1 MILAIRSLIVNAL
14 PDEFDSNHK
23 YNYLVNFGCH
33 HMIKKLTSSMAK
45 KYGQKLWTRNMGKNS
60 PQVWAWKCGFLGQ
73 RNDRSLH
80 NLLLREPKEGIDN
93 DFKIEDLQASPYNT
107 NTNEIFQDRKTLI
120 LFLTESSDSRSAES
134 QSVVSGESVKLRL
147 S

>member
-1 MILAIRSLIVNAL
+1 MILAIRSSIVNAL

-45 KYGQKLWTRNMGKNS
+45 KYGQKLWTKNMGKNS

-80 NLLLREPKEGIDN
+80 NLLLREPKEGIGSY
-93 DFKIEDLQASPYNT
+93 FKREHLQSSPRGCKH
-107 NTNEIFQDRKTLI
+107 NTNENFQDKKTSS
-120 LFLTESSDSRSAES
+120 LTESSDSRSAES

>member
-1 MILAIRSLIVNAL
+1 MLCLMNLTPTTNTTIWLFSS
-14 PDEFDSNHK
+14 PSF
-23 YNYLVNFGCH
+23 VNFGFGVILPRSPMSPH
-33 HMIKKLTSSMAK
+33 GKKAHL
-45 KYGQKLWTRNMGKNS
+45 KYGQKVCHRQNS

-80 NLLLREPKEGIDN
+80 NLLLREPKEGINN

-107 NTNEIFQDRKTLI
+107 NTNENFQDRKSSS
-120 LFLTESSDSRSAES
+120 LTESSDSRSAES